1 MIDQIP
7 GISDRAGRRVPG
19 LVLGALTQVPRKLA
33 VAAPYRD
40 LWL

>member
-1 MIDQIP
+1 MIEQIP

-19 LVLGALTQVPRKLA
+19 LVLGTLTQVPRKPT
-33 VAAPYRD
+33 VATPYRD